1 MKLTKETIATLK
13 NFSAIN
19 PGIILKKGNV
29 LITKNM
35 TNVVYGEATLNQD
48 LEHEIGIYDL
58 NSFLGILNLVGDEA
72 DITVDDR
79 TGNIRVSNDRL
90 KINYP
95 GASAAA
101 IVSPK
106 GRVTPPAS
114 DVDYELSN
122 DDLKQ
127 LMKMSNQLKVDR
139 LEFLP
144 IDGRL
149 MIKGWEEID
158 KNNPN
163 EMFCLDMG
171 EYAGTADFHFFI
183 RKDNMK
189 LVATDFGDYK
199 LSFTR
204 RKAVWLASETVSYM
218 IACDLDSSYTD

>member
-1 MKLTKETIATLK
+1 MKLTKDTIAILK

-19 PGIILKKGNV
+19 NGVILKKGNV
-29 LITKNM
+29 LITKSIS
-35 TNVVYGEATLNQD
+35 NVVYSEATLNQELD
-48 LEHEIGIYDL
+48 HEIGIYDL
-58 NSFLGILNLVGDEA
+58 NTFLGIINLVGEDA
-72 DITVDDR
+72 DITVEER
-79 TGNIRVSNDRL
+79 TGDIKVSNSRV
-90 KINYP
+90 KISYP

-106 GRVTPPAS
+106 GRLSPPAA
-114 DVDYELSN
+114 DVEYELTS
-122 DDLKQ
+122 DDLKHI
-127 LMKMSNQLKVDR
+127 MKMCVQLKVDR

-171 EYAGTADFHFFI
+171 EYTGTADFHFFI
-183 RKDNMK
+183 RKDNLK
-189 LVATDFGDYK
+189 LVSCDFGNYK

-204 RKAVWLASETVSYM
+204 KKAGWFAGETVSYM
-218 IACDLDSSYTD
+218 IACDLDSTYED